1 MSPKQFYF
9 CFSYVMFVFLMFRIP
24 KTTKFLIFF
33 YLFFNVFLSISQ
45 ANEDVPLHNIVQY
58 ESPKP
63 ISSVV
68 FEDFLGNDVNLNDY
82 IGSLVIINFW
92 ATWCAP
98 CKEEMPSL
106 DKLYQDNNF
115 NNLVVFAVNMEQPN
129 TVKTKKFFVDL
140 NIQKLEIF
148 FDQNLSFVKEF
159 KLRGVPTTV
168 LINKKGEE
176 FARVIGSIDFQDQKF
191 LKWLSNYD

>member
-1 MSPKQFYF
+1 
-9 CFSYVMFVFLMFRIP
+9 MFVFLMFRIP

-63 ISSVV
+63 ISSIV

-106 DKLYQDNNF
+106 DSFYQDNNF

-129 TVKTKKFFVDL
+129 TVKTK
-140 NIQKLEIF
+140 IKLF
-148 FDQNLSFVKEF
+148 
-159 KLRGVPTTV
+159 G
-168 LINKKGEE
+168 
-176 FARVIGSIDFQDQKF
+176 AQDSKILHQKF
-191 LKWLSNYD
+191 LNKLVHQLILIKDYLKKILWVQLLTLKC